1 MRLFH
6 VSEEPDIALFL
17 PRTPTR
23 KDLDPSIKLVW
34 AIEEKYLPNFLT
46 PRDCPRVAYHPNGA
60 TTSEDRERF
69 FSSPGS
75 QYVVA
80 IESRWFERM
89 RNTRLY
95 CYEFDPQ
102 GFALQDQA
110 AGYYVSTLPQTP
122 VAKEPIDDLCS
133 ALFQRGV
140 ELRVTDNLW
149 ALADRVKE
157 SSLNWSL
164 CRMGNAQPGKRA

>member
-6 VSEEPDIALFL
+6 VSEEPDIPLFL
-17 PRTPTR
+17 PRTPAR
-23 KDLDPSIKLVW
+23 KDLDPSVQLVW
-34 AIEEKYLPNFLT
+34 AVDEKRLPNFLT
-46 PRDCPRVAYHPNGA
+46 PRDCPRVAYHSNGGA
-60 TTSEDRERF
+60 AFQDLEGF
-69 FSSPGS
+69 FSSPES

-80 IESRWFERM
+80 IESRWFQRM

-95 CYEFDPQ
+95 LYEFDPR
-102 GFALQDQA
+102 GFALQDEA
-110 AGYYVSTLPQTP
+110 AGYYVSTLPQVP
-122 VAKEPIDDLCS
+122 VAKERIDDLFS

-149 ALADRVKE
+149 ALADRVRE

-164 CRMGNAQPGKRA
+164 CRMGNAQPRKQK